1 MKLILQGLGNVGL
14 HTMRYMDRAGAKCIG
29 IAEWDGSIYNK
40 NGIDPKEIENYKLVS
55 SYMTFILTLSFQ
67 CVFHCNDS

>member
-55 SYMTFILTLSFQ
+55 SCMTLYINSYFSM
-67 CVFHCNDS
+67 CVSL